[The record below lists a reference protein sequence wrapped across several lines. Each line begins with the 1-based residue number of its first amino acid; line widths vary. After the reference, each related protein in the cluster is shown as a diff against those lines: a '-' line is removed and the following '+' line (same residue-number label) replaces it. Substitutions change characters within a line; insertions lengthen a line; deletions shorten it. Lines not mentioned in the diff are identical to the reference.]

1 MRRKY
6 QLPAFAA
13 LDHIEIDLPRL
24 QQATDD
30 LAHKYQS
37 VCDANPKLCEYHP
50 DLVDSVYD
58 NFDQI
63 NLTEHN
69 GLQEIGDPTDS
80 KMTRLRRNKTIKEEG
95 FYNKPT
101 PEYSGSYFEEIVNQ
115 FKHPAMRVRITR
127 LAPNTSI
134 PLHID
139 YDPTYATRIIVPI
152 YTNSDVFN
160 RFKIKKEMVTGYLE
174 AGHAWFLNTGFAHGV
189 ENHSDQ
195 NRIALMFS
203 LDGQSD
209 LSNI

>member
-6 QLPAFAA
+6 QLPAFKA
-13 LDHIEIDLPRL
+13 LEHIKIDLPRL
-24 QQATDD
+24 QQAHDD
-30 LAHKYQS
+30 LVHKYQS

-50 DLVDSVYD
+50 TLVDSVYD

-69 GLQEIGDPTDS
+69 GEQVLEDIPES
-80 KMTRLRRNKTIKEEG
+80 TRDRIRRNRGRKEEA
-95 FYNKPT
+95 FFNKPT
-101 PEYSGSYFEEIVNQ
+101 PEYTGSYFEEIVNQ
-115 FKHPAMRVRITR
+115 FKHDAMRVRITR
-127 LAPNTSI
+127 LAPGTQI

-152 YTNSDVFN
+152 YSNSEVIN

-189 ENHSDQ
+189 ENSSNQ

-203 LDGQSD
+203 LDGQDD
-209 LSNI
+209 LRNI

>member
-13 LDHIEIDLPRL
+13 LEHIEIDLPRL
-24 QQATDD
+24 QQEADALAYRYTD
-30 LAHKYQS
+30 
-37 VCDANPKLCEYHP
+37 VCSANPKLCEYHEQ
-50 DLVDSVYD
+50 LVDSVYD

-69 GLQEIGDPTDS
+69 GLQDIGDPTES
-80 KMTRLRRNKTIKEEG
+80 KKARLRRNQTIKEEG

-101 PEYSGSYFEEIVNQ
+101 PEYTGSYFEEIVNQ
-115 FKHPAMRVRITR
+115 FAHPAMRVRITR
-127 LAPNTSI
+127 LKPGSEI

-152 YTNSDVFN
+152 YTNEKVFN
-160 RFKIKKEMVTGYLE
+160 RFKVKKSDVTGYLE

-189 ENHSDQ
+189 ENQSEE

-203 LDGQSD
+203 LDGQAD
-209 LSNI
+209 LDNI

>member
-6 QLPAFAA
+6 QLPAYAA

-24 QQATDD
+24 QQAADD
-30 LAHKYQS
+30 LAHRYQS

-50 DLVDSVYD
+50 ALVDSVYD

-69 GLQEIGDPTDS
+69 GEQELADIPES
-80 KMTRLRRNKTIKEEG
+80 TRDRIRRNRGNKEEA
-95 FYNKPT
+95 FFNKPT
-101 PEYSGSYFEEIVNQ
+101 PEYTGSYFEDIVNQ
-115 FKHPAMRVRITR
+115 FAHPAMRVRITR
-127 LAPNTSI
+127 LAPGTAI

-152 YTNSDVFN
+152 YSNSHVIN
-160 RFKIKKEMVTGYLE
+160 RFKIKKTEVSGYLE
-174 AGHAWFLNTGFAHGV
+174 PGRAWFLNTGFAHGV
-189 ENHSDQ
+189 ENLSRA

-203 LDGQSD
+203 LDGQDD
-209 LSNI
+209 LRYI

>member
-6 QLPAFAA
+6 QLPAYAA
-13 LDHIEIDLPRL
+13 LDHIRIDLERL
-24 QQATDD
+24 QQAADD
-30 LAHKYQS
+30 LAYKYTD
-37 VCDANPKLCEYHP
+37 VCSANPKLCEYHE

-69 GLQEIGDPTDS
+69 GLQEIGDPTES
-80 KMTRLRRNKTIKEEG
+80 KKARLRRNQTIKEEG

-101 PEYSGSYFEEIVNQ
+101 PEYIGSYFEEIVNQ
-115 FKHPAMRVRITR
+115 FSHPAMRVRITR
-127 LAPNTSI
+127 LKPGTAI

-152 YTNSDVFN
+152 YSNSHVIN
-160 RFKIKKEMVTGYLE
+160 RFKIKKQLVTGYLE
-174 AGHAWFLNTGFAHGV
+174 PGKAWFLNTGFAHGV
-189 ENHSDQ
+189 ENLSRA

-203 LDGQSD
+203 LDGQDD
-209 LSNI
+209 LRNI

>member
-13 LDHIEIDLPRL
+13 LEHIKIDLPRL

-50 DLVDSVYD
+50 ALVDSVYD

-69 GLQEIGDPTDS
+69 GEQELADIPESARD
-80 KMTRLRRNKTIKEEG
+80 RIRRNRGNKEEA
-95 FYNKPT
+95 FFNKPT
-101 PEYSGSYFEEIVNQ
+101 PEYTGSYFEEIVNQ
-115 FKHPAMRVRITR
+115 FSHEAMRVRITR
-127 LAPNTSI
+127 LAPHTSI

-152 YTNSDVFN
+152 YTNHGVYN
-160 RFKIKKEMVTGYLE
+160 RFKIKKSDVTGYLE

-189 ENHSDQ
+189 DNQSEE

-209 LSNI
+209 LDNI

>member
-1 MRRKY
+1 MRKKY
-6 QLPAFAA
+6 QLPAFAS
-13 LDHIEIDLPRL
+13 LEHIEIDLPRL
-24 QQATDD
+24 QRAADD
-30 LAHKYQS
+30 LAYRYTD
-37 VCDANPKLCEYHP
+37 VCSANPKLCEYHA

-69 GLQEIGDPTDS
+69 GLQDIGDPHES
-80 KMTRLRRNKTIKEEG
+80 MRTRLRRNRTIKEEG

-101 PEYSGSYFEEIVNQ
+101 PEYTGSYFEEIVNQ
-115 FKHPAMRVRITR
+115 FSHDAMRVRITR
-127 LAPNTSI
+127 LKPGSQI

-152 YTNSDVFN
+152 YTNAKVFN
-160 RFKIKKEMVTGYLE
+160 RFKVKNQVITGYLE

-189 ENHSDQ
+189 ENCSDE

-203 LDGQSD
+203 LDGQAD
-209 LSNI
+209 LSDI

>member
-203 LDGQSD
+203 LDGQAD

>member
-13 LDHIEIDLPRL
+13 LEHIEIDLPRL
-24 QQATDD
+24 QQAADD

-50 DLVDSVYD
+50 ALVDSVYD

-69 GLQEIGDPTDS
+69 GEQVLEDIPES
-80 KMTRLRRNKTIKEEG
+80 TRDRIRRNRGNKEEA
-95 FYNKPT
+95 FFNKPT
-101 PEYSGSYFEEIVNQ
+101 PEYAGSYFEDIVNQ
-115 FKHPAMRVRITR
+115 FKHDAMRVRITR
-127 LAPNTSI
+127 LAPHTQI

-152 YTNSDVFN
+152 YTNAKVFN
-160 RFKIKKEMVTGYLE
+160 RFKVKKSDVTGYLE

-189 ENHSDQ
+189 QNCSDE

-203 LDGQSD
+203 LDGQAD
-209 LSNI
+209 LTDI

>member
-24 QQATDD
+24 QQAHDD
-30 LAHKYQS
+30 LVHKYQS

-69 GLQEIGDPTDS
+69 GEQEIGDPTDS

-101 PEYSGSYFEEIVNQ
+101 PEYLGSYFEEIVNQ

-203 LDGQSD
+203 LDGQAD